1 MSKKTLRIAT
11 WNIASNKNFD
21 AIAERV
27 AELDV
32 DLCAMQEVSLDPA
45 VDLPALLG
53 RGQGNPRGYCWHF
66 TPALAPAEYGG
77 GKPEY
82 FGLGMVSRIPLRG
95 MAAFQLGPMHTGT
108 VVNAETEPRILQ
120 VAALQLEQSVFI
132 GNTHLAATDNWSWS
146 AVRRSQAARI
156 SGILRPLAAQG
167 PLILCGDFNTE
178 PSSGDLTD
186 MREALPYVYSSGEA
200 TYIGDHDR
208 AQ

>member
-1 MSKKTLRIAT
+1 
-11 WNIASNKNFD
+11 
-21 AIAERV
+21 
-27 AELDV
+27 
-32 DLCAMQEVSLDPA
+32 
-45 VDLPALLG
+45 
-53 RGQGNPRGYCWHF
+53 
-66 TPALAPAEYGG
+66 
-77 GKPEY
+77 
-82 FGLGMVSRIPLRG
+82 
-95 MAAFQLGPMHTGT
+95 MHTGT